1 VDPLAEKYYPINPYA
16 YVANNPI
23 VFIDPDGKQIVGV
36 TRSDARKMHRDLNTM
51 FGDEQFD
58 QFRSLITRSGTTFDK
73 IDDSAL
79 ESALEGLEGDNLALA
94 QMVAGAINSDDIHKI
109 EFVSGDFTSSE
120 GASAFRDYMN
130 SQQDGF
136 GDSSLTPDGS
146 LSVGWIKHYG
156 DGLNIPTKNGSHSF
170 VVSQS
175 KGIDRAIISGHEVFG
190 HGIPSARGL
199 SHAENNANAVR
210 AENLIRRVVGL
221 PQKDG
226 SQHGGYRE
234 GHITKPYSLPII
246 K

>member
-1 VDPLAEKYYPINPYA
+1 
-16 YVANNPI
+16 
-23 VFIDPDGKQIVGV
+23 
-36 TRSDARKMHRDLNTM
+36 M

-58 QFRSLITRSGTTFDK
+58 QFRSLISRSGKTFGK

-79 ESALEGLEGDNLALA
+79 ESALEGLEGDDLALA

-130 SQQDGF
+130 SVEEGLGDQFTQDGN
-136 GDSSLTPDGS
+136 LH
-146 LSVGWIKHYG
+146 VNWIKAYG
-156 DGLNIPTKNGSHSF
+156 DGLNVPTNDGSHSF
-170 VVSQS
+170 VAS
-175 KGIDRAIISGHEVFG
+175 KSRGIDRAIISGHEVFG